1 MAADR
6 RNSLARPKSSAERW
20 ACLVE
25 DAKRIV
31 ADRGNYSRAEL
42 RWALETLSVQDS
54 GHSWHSGQAGAL
66 TVTPEP
72 APIVKPP
79 IVMKPPITQA
89 ELAEVVARFASVV
102 AMLRDFETRSDPDS
116 GGSVEPGKFC
126 LDTPVLDADIDILA
140 DNFRDAFVSRG
151 V

>member
-20 ACLVE
+20 ASLVE

-31 ADRGNYSRAEL
+31 ADRGTYSKAEL
-42 RWALETLSVQDS
+42 RWALDTLSVHES
-54 GHSWHSGQAGAL
+54 GHSWHSGAAGI
-66 TVTPEP
+66 TVTPEQ
-72 APIVKPP
+72 APVVKPP
-79 IVMKPPITQA
+79 IIMKPPITQV

-126 LDTPVLDADIDILA
+126 LDAPVLDADIDILA
-140 DNFRDAFVSRG
+140 DNFRDVFVSRG